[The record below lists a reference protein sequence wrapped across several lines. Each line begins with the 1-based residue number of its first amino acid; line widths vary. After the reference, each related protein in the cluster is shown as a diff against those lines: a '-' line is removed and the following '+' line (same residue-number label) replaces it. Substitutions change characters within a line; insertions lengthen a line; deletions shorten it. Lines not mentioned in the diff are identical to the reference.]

1 MPIGLYADAHV
12 PRAIATELRRL
23 GVDLINAQED
33 ESDALPDPQLL
44 DRATALGRVI
54 VTFDSDFLVEAA
66 LRQREKAKQF
76 TGVIFV
82 RARDITYGQC
92 VSELQLLALLA
103 EPAECADRVI
113 FVPL

>member
-12 PRAIATELRRL
+12 PRTIITKLRRL
-23 GVDLINAQED
+23 GVDLITAQED
-33 ESDALPDPQLL
+33 GSDALPDPQLL
-44 DRATALGRVI
+44 DRATALGRII

-66 LRQREKAKQF
+66 LRQREQTLRF

-92 VSELQLLALLA
+92 ISELHLLALLA
-103 EPAECADRVI
+103 EPAECVDRVI

>member
-23 GVDLINAQED
+23 GVDLITAQED
-33 ESDALPDPQLL
+33 GTDALSDPQLL

-54 VTFDSDFLVEAA
+54 VTFDSDFLMEAA
-66 LRQREKAKQF
+66 LRQREETLRF
-76 TGVIFV
+76 GGVIFV
-82 RARDITYGQC
+82 RARDITYGRC
-92 VSELQLLALLA
+92 VIELHLLAQLA